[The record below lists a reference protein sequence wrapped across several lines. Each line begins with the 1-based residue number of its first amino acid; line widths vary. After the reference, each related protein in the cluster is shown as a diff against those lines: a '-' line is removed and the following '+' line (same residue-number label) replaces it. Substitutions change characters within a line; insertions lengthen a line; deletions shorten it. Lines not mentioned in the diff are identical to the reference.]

1 MKRTTFGQKLD
12 AWKNGLLCAAAAAT
26 LAGCASTASMPT
38 QPEVDAATGQTIQ
51 EAGDIVIVGQLV
63 SHSIMDLPEI
73 SGATVPPLVQFAG
86 VTSAINGP
94 VDTLAY
100 TDLLRDRLL
109 LLTREKLRFVER
121 QLPPLGSGHKHHGS
135 LPLDVNTDAD
145 YRLTAVLRG
154 NFDDDT
160 YIVQVDFSDLR
171 TSTVPFSGVYR
182 IRKEAQAE
190 PEQAV
195 PAVSAQNGNAEPAVP
210 ASSGPAPDPN
220 VPLPPPSGSSTF
232 Q

>member
-1 MKRTTFGQKLD
+1 V
-12 AWKNGLLCAAAAAT
+12 AT
-26 LAGCASTASMPT
+26 LALAGCAGTVSMPK

-73 SGATVPPLVQFAG
+73 ASATVPPLVQFAG

-94 VDTLAY
+94 VDVSAY
-100 TDLLRDRLL
+100 TDLFRDRVL

-121 QLPPLGSGHKHHGS
+121 QLPPLGSGRHHHTM
-135 LPLDVNTDAD
+135 PLDVSTDAD
-145 YRLTAVLRG
+145 YKLTAVLRG
-154 NFDDDT
+154 FFDDDT
-160 YIVQVDFSDLR
+160 YLVQVDFIDLHLG
-171 TSTVPFSGVYR
+171 SSVFSAVYR

-190 PEQAV
+190 PE
-195 PAVSAQNGNAEPAVP
+195 PAAAATPQNTNIESTAPN
-210 ASSGPAPDPN
+210 SGPTPDPN
-220 VPLPPPSGSSTF
+220 VPLPPPAGSSTF

>member
-1 MKRTTFGQKLD
+1 MNRTTFWRQLD
-12 AWKNGLLCAAAAAT
+12 RWKNGVFLGAAAVT
-26 LAGCASTASMPT
+26 LAGCASTVSMPT

-73 SGATVPPLVQFAG
+73 SGASVPPLVQFAG

-94 VDTLAY
+94 VDTGAY
-100 TDLLRDRLL
+100 TDLLRDRIL

-160 YIVQVDFSDLR
+160 YLVQVAFNDLR
-171 TSTVPFSGVYR
+171 SGTVPFSGVYR

-190 PEQAV
+190 PEQT
-195 PAVSAQNGNAEPAVP
+195 PAASAENSNVESTAPESHSPQ
-210 ASSGPAPDPN
+210 PDPN
-220 VPLPPPSGSSTF
+220 EPLPPPAGSSTF